1 MELEDPV
8 GQPVGSKGAR
18 LEPPVVP
25 PPGTSISV
33 QDSVSAGRV
42 RLAKPKLSSARLP
55 GGGGGGMSPKVGP
68 MPRLNAGRDP

>member
-8 GQPVGSKGAR
+8 GQPAGSKGAR
-18 LEPPVVP
+18 LEPHVVP

-55 GGGGGGMSPKVGP
+55 GGGGGACPPKWAP
-68 MPRLNAGRDP
+68 CQD